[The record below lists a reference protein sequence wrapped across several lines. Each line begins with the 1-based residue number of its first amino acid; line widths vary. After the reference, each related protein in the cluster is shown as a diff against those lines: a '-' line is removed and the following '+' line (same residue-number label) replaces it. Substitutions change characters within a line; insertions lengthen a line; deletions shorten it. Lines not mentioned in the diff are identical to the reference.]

1 MGRIVIHNTS
11 ILTLD
16 DEDQFFY
23 PGTVE
28 IEDDRI
34 VKVYGGDPD
43 AETLN
48 DASIT
53 VIDGTDRLVMPGFV
67 DLHFHT
73 SVAKGFG
80 DELPLKE
87 YLDQVW
93 YPSVRALN
101 RERAFTAAMHSY
113 CTAIK
118 SGTTTVN
125 DMYRFVGSLA
135 DAASK
140 IGIRAVL
147 SNEVALAEYQLDS
160 IQDNEASYKENNNR
174 DSGRIQVW
182 MGHEWMCT
190 SDLELMA
197 EVGRVKK
204 TLGTGL
210 HIHLCESEQEVAEIQ
225 ARFGKT
231 PVEIAYDTG
240 CLGTDTV
247 AAHCV
252 HLTERDIQLFAETG
266 TSVSYD
272 PGSNAKLGNGIVSL
286 QDLLAAG
293 VNVGMGIDAFECEN
307 SPDMF
312 ELMKFGSLIQR
323 ALHKDAS
330 LAKPFDILRMATRNG
345 AKALGIDAGA
355 VSPGKKADLIVV
367 DLTKNQMF
375 TPLLKDPA
383 SRKKMLESH
392 LVFGCN
398 GSAVQHSI
406 IDGTLVMKDYKV
418 LAIDEEVLRKEMDA
432 MFEDI
437 SVDMKSLVI

>member
-1 MGRIVIHNTS
+1 M
-11 ILTLD
+11 
-16 DEDQFFY
+16 DE
-23 PGTVE
+23 
-28 IEDDRI
+28 
-34 VKVYGGDPD
+34 
-43 AETLN
+43 
-48 DASIT
+48 
-53 VIDGTDRLVMPGFV
+53 
-67 DLHFHT
+67 
-73 SVAKGFG
+73 
-80 DELPLKE
+80 
-87 YLDQVW
+87 VW

-101 RERAFTAAMHSY
+101 KERAFTGAMHSY

-147 SNEVALAEYQLDS
+147 SNEVALAEHKLDL
-160 IQDNEASYKENNNR
+160 IEDNEASFLENDGR
-174 DSGRIQVW
+174 ESGRIKVW

-190 SDLELMA
+190 SNLDLMA
-197 EVGRVKK
+197 QVGQMKK
-204 TLGTGL
+204 KLGTGL
-210 HIHLCESEQEVAEIQ
+210 HIHLCESEQEVEDTRAKY
-225 ARFGKT
+225 GKT
-231 PVEIAYDTG
+231 PMEIAYDSG
-240 CLGTDTV
+240 CLGPDTV

-252 HLTERDIQLFAETG
+252 HLTDNDIALLAKSG

-272 PGSNAKLGNGIVSL
+272 PGSNAKLGNGIARL
-286 QDLLAAG
+286 QDLHAAG

-330 LAKPFDILRMATRNG
+330 LGKPQHILRMATKNG
-345 AKALGIDAGA
+345 AQALGINAGA
-355 VSPGKKADLIVV
+355 VQPGKKADVIVV

-375 TPLLKDPA
+375 TPLLKDPKK
-383 SRKKMLESH
+383 RKTMLESH

-406 IDGTLVMKDYKV
+406 IDGRLVMKDFHV
-418 LAIDEEVLRKEMDA
+418 LAVDEEALRKEMDA
-432 MFEDI
+432 MFEVI
-437 SVDMKSLVI
+437 SEEMKSLRVEGLTE